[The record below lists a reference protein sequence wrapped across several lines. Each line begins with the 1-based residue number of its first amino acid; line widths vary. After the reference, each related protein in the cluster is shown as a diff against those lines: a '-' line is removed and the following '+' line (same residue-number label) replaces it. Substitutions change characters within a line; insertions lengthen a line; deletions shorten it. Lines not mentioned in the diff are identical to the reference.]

1 MPGSGDAEDAS
12 VGGTGAE
19 PGASTEKHL
28 ASRVHR
34 PVMAEAVVELM
45 RTAAGRVVVD
55 CTLGYG
61 GHAEALLSARSAPG
75 LLVGIDRDPQ
85 ALRAASARLS
95 PQFGDRFRAFRAP
108 FSSLASV
115 VRETGHKR
123 VAGVLFDLGVSSPQL
138 DTAERG
144 FSLRHEGPLDMRMD
158 PEQKLTAADVL
169 NSYPEHRLAEV
180 FRLYGEVRAARRLAR
195 EIVRRRPLST
205 TTDLAKAAEAVLG
218 FRRPR
223 RRESRAAADG
233 SSGHPA
239 QPVFQA
245 VRIEVNGELR
255 ELASALLESTRL
267 LETPD
272 AHPQGRGGRIIC
284 ISYHSLEDRMVKRFF
299 DFLSR
304 GCKCPPN
311 LPLCSCGAKP
321 VLKEL
326 TKKPWRP
333 QRREVEENPRARS
346 ARLRAAERTHFDAS
360 SVLSAL
366 TPEDVE
372 RWAFR
377 RSA

>member
-1 MPGSGDAEDAS
+1 MPGSRDAGDPS
-12 VGGTGAE
+12 VRG
-19 PGASTEKHL
+19 PGAQPAASTDGHL
-28 ASRVHR
+28 ASGDHR
-34 PVMAEAVVELM
+34 PVMVETVVELM

-61 GHAEALLSARSAPG
+61 GHAEALLSARSAPE
-75 LLVGIDRDPQ
+75 LLVGIDRDPE
-85 ALRAASARLS
+85 ALRAATARLA
-95 PQFGDRFRAFRAP
+95 PRFGDRFRAFRAP

-115 VRETGHKR
+115 LRVTGRER

-144 FSLRHEGPLDMRMD
+144 FSLRQEGPLDMRMD
-158 PEQKLTAADVL
+158 PDQKLTAADVL

-205 TTDLAKAAEAVLG
+205 TTDLLNAAEAVLG
-218 FRRPR
+218 RRPR
-223 RRESRAAADG
+223 RRGPRGAAEG

-245 VRIEVNGELR
+245 VRIEVNRELR
-255 ELASALLESTRL
+255 ELASSLLESTRL

-272 AHPQGRGGRIIC
+272 THPEGRGGRIVC
-284 ISYHSLEDRMVKRFF
+284 ISYHSLEDRLVKRFF
-299 DFLSR
+299 DVLSR
-304 GCKCPPN
+304 GCKCPPK
-311 LPLCSCGAKP
+311 LPSCGCGAKP
-321 VLKEL
+321 VLKQL
-326 TKKPWRP
+326 TKKPLRP

-346 ARLRAAERTHFDAS
+346 ARLRAAERTDFDATP
-360 SVLSAL
+360 VLSGL
-366 TPEDVE
+366 TPENVE